1 MLFYGKIKL
10 VIDMSY
16 QKDLKQFKEFL
27 ENYQLKQLEIKEVDE
42 NIEESREWI
51 NVGYNF
57 SGTYPKLLSNLFP
70 YTFTYKGIT
79 FHSIEGF
86 FQGIKFIDPIL
97 QKQVFLYSGKEAAV
111 LSKATSYDWTKTGEI
126 YFQGRK
132 IKRDSKEYDNLVIEI
147 YVSAIQNP
155 FYRNALKNCPL
166 PIIHLI
172 GEEEKTKTV
181 FTRFEFERML
191 NALHEYLNT
200 IEEETY
206 QI

>member
-1 MLFYGKIKL
+1 VLFYDKIKV
-10 VIDMSY
+10 VIKMSY
-16 QKDLKQFKEFL
+16 QKDLNQFKKFL
-27 ENYQLKQLEIKEVDE
+27 ENYQFQPLEVKDVEE
-42 NIEESREWI
+42 NIGECEEWI

-86 FQGIKFIDPIL
+86 FQGIKFMDPNL

-111 LSKATSYDWTKTGEI
+111 LSKATTYDWTKTGEI
-126 YFQGRK
+126 YFQGKR
-132 IKRDSKEYDNLVIEI
+132 IQRDSKEYDNLVLEI
-147 YVSAIQNP
+147 YISAIQNP

-172 GEEEKTKTV
+172 GEKDKSKTV
-181 FTRFEFERML
+181 FTRFEFEYML